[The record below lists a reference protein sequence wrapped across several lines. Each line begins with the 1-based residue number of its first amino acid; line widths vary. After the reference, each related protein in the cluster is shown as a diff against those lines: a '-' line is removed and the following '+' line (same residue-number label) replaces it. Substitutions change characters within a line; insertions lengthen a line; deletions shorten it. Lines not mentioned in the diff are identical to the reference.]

1 MSDLD
6 QPAGP
11 VAAQRVRVVVEV
23 VGRECLTDGSA
34 RVVVSAAAQLFEAS
48 DPVDVVLCVAGVDEP
63 DEALAQVVLTWCLE
77 AVERPAQLPELVLL
91 GAAEAASEPAQVHVE
106 AGRSAAADARS
117 VALLTAAAQSLW
129 AEQTAV
135 APEPL
140 AAPAPSAALER
151 AKARADR
158 EHAALLVAR
167 RDVRA
172 ALRLHH
178 GARRPRVVGLFQ
190 HVSYWATVE
199 PVWRLLAERA
209 DVELVPVALVSSVD
223 VRSGATADFL
233 RGQGYEP
240 RPASW
245 LAEHLDDVDV
255 VLLDNPYDEARPWQF
270 HAEYLARH
278 GVRLAYLPYGNNAID
293 GDVMTSMLWDRPLHR
308 LAWRA
313 YLPSPL
319 QRELYARHCAAG
331 DDPVRVVGSPKH
343 DVARAA
349 EPTAGSRRLRELAGH
364 RHLVVW
370 NPHFRTAPGG
380 WSTFTRYVRPLL
392 QHAAGRDD
400 LLLVVRPHFRLFS
413 ELRAAGLSHLE
424 RELRAAALAGDV
436 VLDESADYRDAMA
449 AADSML
455 SDLSSLATEFLLT
468 GRPLLYLH
476 RTDGPGPS
484 AEGGYLH
491 ETDVATEWSQV
502 EAWLREVPTRASD
515 PAARRELLDRWF
527 PMADGRAAQRV
538 VDDLAGSLRGELLLD
553 DDDLAPTG
561 AEVLTS
567 PPSLAPRE
575 LVVALGPDV
584 TSLVLV
590 GRDAHIDCAATGP
603 TRVPLT
609 VEGRALPRGSYRLRA
624 ETADGVVPVLRG
636 EVVLPEPAHDD
647 LQHVALVA
655 DDEGVL
661 SLVVRPPVAPSAQQ
675 QAAAGRDARRAP
687 LDDAV
692 LLTSFHGVGA
702 GGNPAAIAREL
713 ERVGHSARRYWV
725 VADRSGQVPAGCEPV
740 LLDSLRHHELLARAR
755 WVVDDDA
762 TPAHLE
768 RRAGQTVL
776 QTWHGTPLKKL
787 RLDLHA
793 IAPRSE
799 ATLRDIAHQARQ
811 WTHAVSPNPFTSKI
825 LRRAFGFEGE
835 LLETGYPRNDVL
847 ADVARRTETSAAT
860 RAALGVRADQPVVL
874 YAPTWRDDALVGGVA
889 GSHYAAQPTLD
900 HPGLRRA
907 LGDDVVLWVRSHR
920 FVSASAGAG
929 HGVRDVSAHPDM
941 ADLLAAA
948 DVLVTDYSSSFFD
961 YAVTRRP
968 MVFFAHDLDHYRGRL
983 RGHYLQMED
992 VVPGPVL
999 RRAVEVTE
1007 ALATL
1012 PRSAAPYAD
1021 RYDDFVRTFAPWDDG
1036 KAAQRVVEA
1045 IF

>member
-1 MSDLD
+1 M
-6 QPAGP
+6 
-11 VAAQRVRVVVEV
+11 
-23 VGRECLTDGSA
+23 
-34 RVVVSAAAQLFEAS
+34 
-48 DPVDVVLCVAGVDEP
+48 
-63 DEALAQVVLTWCLE
+63 
-77 AVERPAQLPELVLL
+77 
-91 GAAEAASEPAQVHVE
+91 
-106 AGRSAAADARS
+106 
-117 VALLTAAAQSLW
+117 
-129 AEQTAV
+129 
-135 APEPL
+135 
-140 AAPAPSAALER
+140 
-151 AKARADR
+151 
-158 EHAALLVAR
+158 
-167 RDVRA
+167 
-172 ALRLHH
+172 
-178 GARRPRVVGLFQ
+178 
-190 HVSYWATVE
+190 
-199 PVWRLLAERA
+199 
-209 DVELVPVALVSSVD
+209 
-223 VRSGATADFL
+223 
-233 RGQGYEP
+233 
-240 RPASW
+240 
-245 LAEHLDDVDV
+245 
-255 VLLDNPYDEARPWQF
+255 
-270 HAEYLARH
+270 
-278 GVRLAYLPYGNNAID
+278 
-293 GDVMTSMLWDRPLHR
+293 
-308 LAWRA
+308 
-313 YLPSPL
+313 
-319 QRELYARHCAAG
+319 
-331 DDPVRVVGSPKH
+331 
-343 DVARAA
+343 
-349 EPTAGSRRLRELAGH
+349 
-364 RHLVVW
+364 
-370 NPHFRTAPGG
+370 
-380 WSTFTRYVRPLL
+380 
-392 QHAAGRDD
+392 
-400 LLLVVRPHFRLFS
+400 
-413 ELRAAGLSHLE
+413 
-424 RELRAAALAGDV
+424 
-436 VLDESADYRDAMA
+436 
-449 AADSML
+449 
-455 SDLSSLATEFLLT
+455 
-468 GRPLLYLH
+468 
-476 RTDGPGPS
+476 
-484 AEGGYLH
+484 
-491 ETDVATEWSQV
+491 
-502 EAWLREVPTRASD
+502 
-515 PAARRELLDRWF
+515 
-527 PMADGRAAQRV
+527 
-538 VDDLAGSLRGELLLD
+538 
-553 DDDLAPTG
+553 
-561 AEVLTS
+561 LTS

-609 VEGRALPRGSYRLRA
+609 VEGRALPRGAYRLRA

-740 LLDSLRHHELLARAR
+740 LLDSLRHHEPARPRPLGGRRRRDARAPR
-755 WVVDDDA
+755 AARRPDRAADVARDA
-762 TPAHLE
+762 AEEACASTCTRSHRAARPPCATSPTRPGSGRTRCLPTRSPA
-768 RRAGQTVL
+768 RSCAARSASRA
-776 QTWHGTPLKKL
+776 
-787 RLDLHA
+787 
-793 IAPRSE
+793 S
-799 ATLRDIAHQARQ
+799 
-811 WTHAVSPNPFTSKI
+811 
-825 LRRAFGFEGE
+825 